1 MRLLEGR
8 EEQQCMPSRY
18 HFALFRF
25 VAYLRL
31 RRVRVIGEPD
41 RILSIHRYQSTV
53 EMFGVSFWVLLTLSC
68 YVAAWLTES
77 ISMPLFVAALLA
89 VPLAWLV
96 VQCLV
101 VGFGLVAP
109 FLRALVGR
117 RGENNIA
124 LNSFLIMLVLIGA
137 SSYMAMQR
145 TWVRFAAWQ
154 FLAAVGLNAVAA
166 GLVFLFSGE
175 IARLESSVG
184 GPSSESS
191 SSPSR

>member
-18 HFALFRF
+18 HFGLFRF

-68 YVAAWLTES
+68 YVAAWLS
-77 ISMPLFVAALLA
+77 ASLSLPLFWAVLLA
-89 VPLAWLV
+89 MPLAWLA
-96 VQCLV
+96 VQFLV
-101 VGFGLVAP
+101 IGFGLLAP
-109 FLRALVGR
+109 VLRALGR
-117 RGENNIA
+117 RPGENNIA
-124 LNSFLIMLVLIGA
+124 LNSFLIMLVLVGL
-137 SSYMAMQR
+137 SSYLAMQR
-145 TWVRFAAWQ
+145 TWVRFVAWQ
-154 FLAAVGLNAVAA
+154 FLAAIGLNALAA

-191 SSPSR
+191 SLRSR

>member
-53 EMFGVSFWVLLTLSC
+53 EMFGVSVWVLFTVSC
-68 YVAAWLTES
+68 YVAAWLTERGS
-77 ISMPLFVAALLA
+77 L
-89 VPLAWLV
+89 PLAWAILLAMPLAWFA
-96 VQCLV
+96 VQSLII
-101 VGFGLVAP
+101 GFGLLAP
-109 FLRALVGR
+109 FLRALLGK
-117 RGENNIA
+117 RGEDNIA
-124 LNSFLIMLVLIGA
+124 LNSFLIMLVLVA
-137 SSYMAMQR
+137 LSSYMAVQR